1 MLSLPTGDFTRPVLC
16 WDWIALKTF
25 KRIANGGCLLLV
37 NWGSESVHVYSNCFP
52 CSLQRYLCS
61 TRTRGSQV
69 SLLHA
74 YSRFTGI
81 FAPRILAVHRYL
93 CFFFYFSASQIFEES
108 YVKEGSSYYHS
119 YANKVFGGWDMCI
132 EDETAAKLQFM
143 RIVKD
148 IEVRLIE
155 P

>member
-1 MLSLPTGDFTRPVLC
+1 MS
-16 WDWIALKTF
+16 I
-25 KRIANGGCLLLV
+25 RIV
-37 NWGSESVHVYSNCFP
+37 F
-52 CSLQRYLCS
+52 
-61 TRTRGSQV
+61 
-69 SLLHA
+69 HA
-74 YSRFTGI
+74 VFTGI

-93 CFFFYFSASQIFEES
+93 FSTHTRGSRSYLFFYFSASQIFEES

-155 P
+155 L

>member
-1 MLSLPTGDFTRPVLC
+1 MS
-16 WDWIALKTF
+16 I
-25 KRIANGGCLLLV
+25 RIVFHA
-37 NWGSESVHVYSNCFP
+37 
-52 CSLQRYLCS
+52 
-61 TRTRGSQV
+61 V
-69 SLLHA
+69 S
-74 YSRFTGI
+74 TGI
-81 FAPRILAVHRYL
+81 FTPHILAVQGL
-93 CFFFYFSASQIFEES
+93 TFFFYFSASQIFEES

-119 YANKVFGGWDMCI
+119 YSNKVFGGWDMCI

>member
-1 MLSLPTGDFTRPVLC
+1 MQSP
-16 WDWIALKTF
+16 
-25 KRIANGGCLLLV
+25 
-37 NWGSESVHVYSNCFP
+37 
-52 CSLQRYLCS
+52 
-61 TRTRGSQV
+61 QV
-69 SLLHA
+69 SLLHT
-74 YSRFTGI
+74 YSRFTSI

-93 CFFFYFSASQIFEES
+93 CSTHTRGSQVSLLHAYSQFKVLPFFYFSASQIFEES